1 MDSRNQLLVAQDG
14 LTIREYLD
22 FLWRTRWKIGA
33 FVAACTLAT
42 AVTVLLLPKE
52 YRASILVSAVT
63 GQSGSGQLGGL
74 SSLLSQFGGGLSSL
88 AGLSLSSD
96 SKRAESVAVLQS
108 DALTERYIE
117 QNNLLPVLYKKDW
130 DAATGRWKQTDPL
143 KMPTLWKANE
153 RFKKSIRKVVLE
165 PHSGLVTLAITW
177 TDPKVAAKWANDLV
191 KLTNDYLRRKAID
204 EADRNIAYLTEQAA
218 KTDVVG
224 IKQAIYS
231 LLQSEINKEMLARG
245 TDEYA
250 FKVLDPAIAPER
262 ASFPMRTLSVI
273 VAFIASTAA
282 AMLALFV
289 RLAWLR

>member
-1 MDSRNQLLVAQDG
+1 
-14 LTIREYLD
+14 
-22 FLWRTRWKIGA
+22 
-33 FVAACTLAT
+33 
-42 AVTVLLLPKE
+42 
-52 YRASILVSAVT
+52 
-63 GQSGSGQLGGL
+63 
-74 SSLLSQFGGGLSSL
+74 
-88 AGLSLSSD
+88 
-96 SKRAESVAVLQS
+96 VAVLQS

-117 QNNLLPVLYKKDW
+117 QNNLLPVLYKKEW
-130 DAATGRWKQTDPL
+130 DVATGRWKATDPL

-177 TDPKVAAKWANDLV
+177 TDPRIAAKWANDLV

-231 LLQSEINKEMLARG
+231 LLQSEISKEMLARG

-262 ASFPMRTLSVI
+262 PSFPMRTISVI
-273 VAFIASTAA
+273 VAFIASIAV
-282 AMLALFV
+282 AMLAVFV

>member
-108 DALTERYIE
+108 DALTERY
-117 QNNLLPVLYKKDW
+117 
-130 DAATGRWKQTDPL
+130 
-143 KMPTLWKANE
+143 
-153 RFKKSIRKVVLE
+153 
-165 PHSGLVTLAITW
+165 
-177 TDPKVAAKWANDLV
+177 
-191 KLTNDYLRRKAID
+191 
-204 EADRNIAYLTEQAA
+204 
-218 KTDVVG
+218 
-224 IKQAIYS
+224 
-231 LLQSEINKEMLARG
+231 
-245 TDEYA
+245 
-250 FKVLDPAIAPER
+250 
-262 ASFPMRTLSVI
+262 
-273 VAFIASTAA
+273 
-282 AMLALFV
+282 
-289 RLAWLR
+289 